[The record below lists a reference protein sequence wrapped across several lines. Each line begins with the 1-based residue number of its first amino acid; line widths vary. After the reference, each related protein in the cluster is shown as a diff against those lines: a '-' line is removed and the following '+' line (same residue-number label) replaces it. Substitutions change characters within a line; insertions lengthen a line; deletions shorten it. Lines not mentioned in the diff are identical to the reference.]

1 MLWDQIDQLKEMLVQ
16 EKLLRIFDEP
26 FYAVVPCSISQAKAE
41 LGERINAENL
51 IFNL

>member
-1 MLWDQIDQLKEMLVQ
+1 MLWDQIDELREMLVQ
-16 EKLLRIFDEP
+16 EKLLRIFAEP
-26 FYAVVPCSISQAKAE
+26 FYAVVPCSISQVKAE